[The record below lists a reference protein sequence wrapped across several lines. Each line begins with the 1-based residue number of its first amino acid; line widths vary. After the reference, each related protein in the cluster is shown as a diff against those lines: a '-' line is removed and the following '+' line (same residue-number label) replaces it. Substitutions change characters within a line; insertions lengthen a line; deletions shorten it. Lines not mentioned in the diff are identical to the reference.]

1 MKSFKA
7 ISKIALLFLATL
19 LIVAC
24 ASKEDK
30 VIESVAIG
38 FGQHYFNLRFAD
50 AAKMC
55 TPESQKWI
63 SYRAT
68 NITQSD
74 LDVYNAQSDT
84 AVCDIDDFEEYS
96 DSAKISLKV
105 CNFLSKD
112 SIGDNAHIC
121 EEATFV
127 INLKKEGS
135 AWHVDLREPL

>member
-7 ISKIALLFLATL
+7 ISKILILFLAT
-19 LIVAC
+19 ISVFAC
-24 ASKEDK
+24 ATKEDN
-30 VIESVAIG
+30 VMERVAIG
-38 FGQHYFNLRFAD
+38 FGQHYFNLRFVD

-55 TPESQKWI
+55 THESQKWI

-74 LDVYNAQSDT
+74 LDVYNAQLDT
-84 AVCDIDDFEEYS
+84 AVCDIDDIEEYS